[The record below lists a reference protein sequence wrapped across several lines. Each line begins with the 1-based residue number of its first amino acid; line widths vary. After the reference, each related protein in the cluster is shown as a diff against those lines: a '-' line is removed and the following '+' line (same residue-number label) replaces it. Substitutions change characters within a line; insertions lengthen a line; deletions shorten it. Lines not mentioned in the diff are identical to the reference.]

1 MNANENMKWDITTL
15 IMKCIEYHEIYCI
28 SYYGVVLKYVI
39 MTIMC
44 IAVFIIMG
52 IAVSPKFGYHVP
64 SIVAFD
70 ESISSLIYN
79 SGSNLTDD
87 FMILMSMYGREIVW
101 LAVIVFMSIFAGWK
115 GKKIAVIIV
124 ISFLIIIPLNT
135 LFKNLFERNRPPVE
149 RLEIHNPEKTD
160 FAYPSGH
167 ASIVAAGA
175 LTLLILFRREK
186 ELVFSIILACEAALV
201 CISRIY
207 VGDHY
212 FFDVIGGALL
222 GAGIALLSISLSR
235 YLDPIMTGVRKYIEK
250 EH

>member
-1 MNANENMKWDITTL
+1 MKWDITTL
-15 IMKCIEYHEIYCI
+15 VMKCMQYHEIYCI

-52 IAVSPKFGYHVP
+52 IAVSPKFGYQVP
-64 SIVAFD
+64 SIIAFD

-135 LFKNLFERNRPPVE
+135 LFKSLFERNRPPVE

-175 LTLLILFRREK
+175 LTLIILFRREK
-186 ELVFSIILACEAALV
+186 ELVFSIILASEAALV
-201 CISRIY
+201 CISRVY

-212 FFDVIGGALL
+212 FLDVIGGALL

-235 YLDPIMTGVRKYIEK
+235 YLDPIMTGVRKYLEK